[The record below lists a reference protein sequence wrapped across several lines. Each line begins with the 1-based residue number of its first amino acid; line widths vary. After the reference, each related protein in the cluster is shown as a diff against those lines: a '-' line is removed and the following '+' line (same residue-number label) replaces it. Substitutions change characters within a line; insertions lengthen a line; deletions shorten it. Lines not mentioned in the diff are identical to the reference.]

1 MAVALF
7 TLYRVEFPL
16 TDTTILPPCCPQ
28 FHNIG
33 NNAVNITD
41 IAHARAS
48 DSESGDE
55 TRQDDGDVAGE
66 SHRVDLPLL
75 GVSMGGG
82 EAAGGDAHTL
92 KWRTNSPPDFGE
104 SLDDPTKTSKV
115 VHARPNAST
124 IMGAR
129 SGAPSPEELIMQAN
143 AWAQD
148 REREEQQWRRARPQ
162 SAARARKGNGK
173 GRGGSGGGGGGGGMR
188 PKSAGPKSGVRNTG
202 AGGARIE
209 VGRVVTGRRP
219 MSANASGG
227 KERRKSSTRYAG
239 AAGGRTGRGGSPTL
253 LGKVDWDAELSTGGP
268 DVRSSVNMNGG
279 SNGGANRG
287 GGRSGAPRGGNRSG
301 ERRRVPSPDRRRRL
315 AGGDASGRPS
325 SAAAGSRRRGNGGV
339 VGEGGMNGNGA
350 SQHHL
355 SQQQRLSQGRPASA
369 SAATSPIRSQ
379 GGARE
384 GPGAWTRVTSPGSRG
399 TLLGVLDGSATAGGR
414 GPRDSRLSSSYTFTG
429 GA

>member
-1 MAVALF
+1 MG
-7 TLYRVEFPL
+7 
-16 TDTTILPPCCPQ
+16 D
-28 FHNIG
+28 
-33 NNAVNITD
+33 NAVNITD

-55 TRQDDGDVAGE
+55 ARHDDGDVAGE

-75 GVSMGGG
+75 GVSMSGG
-82 EAAGGDAHTL
+82 EAAGGGAHPL

-104 SLDDPTKTSKV
+104 TLDDPTKTSEV

-124 IMGAR
+124 IMGVR

-173 GRGGSGGGGGGGGMR
+173 GRGGGGGGGGGMR
-188 PKSAGPKSGVRNTG
+188 PKSAGPKSGVRNRG

-227 KERRKSSTRYAG
+227 KERRKTSTLYAG

-253 LGKVDWDAELSTGGP
+253 LGEVDWDAELSTDSPG
-268 DVRSSVNMNGG
+268 VRSGVNVNGG

-287 GGRSGAPRGGNRSG
+287 GNRSGVPRGGNRSG

-339 VGEGGMNGNGA
+339 GEGRRNGNGV
-350 SQHHL
+350 SQHHQ
-355 SQQQRLSQGRPASA
+355 SQQQRLAQGRPASA

-384 GPGAWTRVTSPGSRG
+384 GAGAWTRVTSPGSRG
-399 TLLGVLDGSATAGGR
+399 TLLGVLDGSAAAGGGR

>member
-1 MAVALF
+1 MG
-7 TLYRVEFPL
+7 
-16 TDTTILPPCCPQ
+16 D
-28 FHNIG
+28 
-33 NNAVNITD
+33 NAVNITD

-55 TRQDDGDVAGE
+55 ARHDDGDVAGE

-75 GVSMGGG
+75 GVSMSGG
-82 EAAGGDAHTL
+82 EAAGGGAHPL

-104 SLDDPTKTSKV
+104 TLDDPTKTSEV

-124 IMGAR
+124 IMGVR

-162 SAARARKGNGK
+162 SAARARKSNGK
-173 GRGGSGGGGGGGGMR
+173 GRGGGGGGGGGMR
-188 PKSAGPKSGVRNTG
+188 PKSAGPKSGVRNRG

-227 KERRKSSTRYAG
+227 KERRKTSTLYAG
-239 AAGGRTGRGGSPTL
+239 AAGGRTGRGGAPTL
-253 LGKVDWDAELSTGGP
+253 LGEVDWDAELSADSPG
-268 DVRSSVNMNGG
+268 VRSGVNVNGG

-287 GGRSGAPRGGNRSG
+287 GNRSGVPRGGNRSG

-325 SAAAGSRRRGNGGV
+325 SAAAGSRRRGMGAW
-339 VGEGGMNGNGA
+339 ERAGGMATGFRSIINRSSSDLPKAGP
-350 SQHHL
+350 HL
-355 SQQQRLSQGRPASA
+355 RRRLRPPSD
-369 SAATSPIRSQ
+369 R
-379 GGARE
+379 RE
-384 GPGAWTRVTSPGSRG
+384 GRARVR
-399 TLLGVLDGSATAGGR
+399 GR
-414 GPRDSRLSSSYTFTG
+414 GRG
-429 GA
+429 